1 MNGVPPANDRIEADA
16 GSAGRRLEADAVLTG
31 EPGGVFRPG
40 VVDVDSSGRVA
51 YAGPPDTAPAR
62 SAAWSTERVGG
73 LLMPGLIN
81 AHAHTPMTLVR
92 SVGDGLPLHRWL
104 SEAIWPRE
112 GRMTADDVWWGMALG
127 SLEMLRAGV
136 TTSCEMYL
144 WDDAMVDAVACTGA
158 RMVITP
164 GILGFLHGADL
175 PGRVAEIVDLHA
187 HHHDPHGLITVGFGP
202 HSPYD
207 LAPEMVRDIAAEA
220 RRLDTFVHIHL
231 EETQAERQQ
240 VMDSHGTSATQLL
253 ARHGVFDGPVLAA
266 HGVWLDDSDRRTLG
280 EAGAAVA
287 HCPQSNLKLG
297 SGMAQIVALRAVGVR
312 VVVGTDGPASN
323 DDLDLWDELR
333 LAPMLA
339 RGLALDPS
347 VIGADEAL
355 AMATVDAGPAICR
368 PDIGSLRPGSWAD
381 IIRLDLDHPAFVPAV
396 DAADLVS
403 HVVWAGGAHHVT
415 DVWVAGR
422 PVVAG
427 GEVLG
432 VDRREAVAEVRRRGA
447 RLAG

>member
-1 MNGVPPANDRIEADA
+1 MHDTPPANDRLEADA
-16 GSAGRRLEADAVLTG
+16 GLTGRRLEADAVLTG

-40 VVDVDSSGRVA
+40 VVDIDHRGRIA
-51 YAGPPDTAPAR
+51 YAGSATTAPGR
-62 SAAWSTERVGG
+62 AAGWSTERVGG
-73 LLMPGLIN
+73 LLMPGLVN
-81 AHAHTPMTLVR
+81 AHAHSPMTLVR
-92 SVGDGLPLHRWL
+92 SVGDGLPLDRWL

-144 WDDAMVDAVACTGA
+144 WDTAMIDAVARTGA

-164 GILGFLHGADL
+164 GILGFLHGADF

-187 HHHDPHGLITVGFGP
+187 RHHDPDGLVTVGFGP

-207 LAPEMVRDIAAEA
+207 LPPELVRDVAEEA

-240 VMDSHGTSATQLL
+240 VMESHGTSATQLL

-266 HGVWLDDSDRRTLG
+266 HGVWLDESDRRVLG
-280 EAGAAVA
+280 DAGASVA

-297 SGMAQIVALRAVGVR
+297 SGMAQIVALRHAGVR
-312 VVVGTDGPASN
+312 VVLGTDGPASN
-323 DDLDLWDELR
+323 DNLDLWDELQ

-347 VIGADEAL
+347 VLGASEAL
-355 AMATVDAGPAICR
+355 AMATADAGAAIGR
-368 PDIGSLRPGSWAD
+368 PDVGSLRPGCWAD
-381 IIRLDLDHPAFVPAV
+381 IVRLDLDHPAFVPAV

-403 HVVWAGGAHHVT
+403 HVVWAGGAQHVT
-415 DVWVAGR
+415 DVWVAGQ
-422 PVVAG
+422 PVVVAG
-427 GEVLG
+427 EVVG
-432 VDRREAVAEVRRRGA
+432 IDRAEAVHEVRRRGA